1 MEIEQL
7 QREDARW
14 KMLRV
19 IDAGRPIGVNESIV
33 HRILS
38 DLELR
43 FTRVRAAARA
53 GPSSRPRVDRNRG
66 N

>member
-43 FTRVRAAARA
+43 FTRVELRRE
-53 GPSSRPRVDRNRG
+53 RPIFVISG
-66 N
+66 